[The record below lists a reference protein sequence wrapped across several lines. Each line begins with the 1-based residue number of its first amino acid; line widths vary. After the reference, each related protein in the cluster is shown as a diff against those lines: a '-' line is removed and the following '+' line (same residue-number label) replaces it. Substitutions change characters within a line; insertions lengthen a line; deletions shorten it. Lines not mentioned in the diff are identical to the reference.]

1 MKTILFVHQSAELY
15 GSDKTLYYLVK
26 DLAKHQIRAIVVLPE
41 EGPLASLFRES
52 NIELIISPIIKLSR
66 STLGIKNILKLP
78 FHSISSLSKINKKLK
93 NEKIDIVHSNT
104 LAVLLGALY
113 AKQKKIRHIWHV
125 HEIIEQPKILNTLY
139 RHLVTCFSNQV
150 VFNSKASFESL
161 VKVNRKLRNKS
172 SVIYNGVELKKSSYP
187 DKEIYDFKKN
197 RLKIPSGNLVIG
209 LVGRISRWKG
219 HHLLLEAFDR
229 LQQKFINISLVF
241 IGSPPNDQT
250 FFLSQL
256 NDSIAEKKLG
266 RKVSILPFT
275 SDIEKVWA
283 CIDIAVVPSTEPEPF
298 GLVAIEAMHHS
309 KPVVA
314 AKHGGLL
321 EIIEHNKTGLLF
333 EPNHVDALCSS
344 LEILLEN
351 TELRKELGEAG
362 KAFVKEHFIL
372 DDYVLNFVQCYKN
385 NGI

>member
-93 NEKIDIVHSNT
+93 NEKIVIVHSNT

-161 VKVNRKLRNKS
+161 VKGNRKLFKKS

-187 DKEIYDFKKN
+187 DKDIYDFKKII
-197 RLKIPSGNLVIG
+197 LKY
-209 LVGRISRWKG
+209 
-219 HHLLLEAFDR
+219 
-229 LQQKFINISLVF
+229 LQ
-241 IGSPPNDQT
+241 
-250 FFLSQL
+250 
-256 NDSIAEKKLG
+256 
-266 RKVSILPFT
+266 
-275 SDIEKVWA
+275 
-283 CIDIAVVPSTEPEPF
+283 
-298 GLVAIEAMHHS
+298 
-309 KPVVA
+309 
-314 AKHGGLL
+314 
-321 EIIEHNKTGLLF
+321 EI
-333 EPNHVDALCSS
+333 
-344 LEILLEN
+344 
-351 TELRKELGEAG
+351 
-362 KAFVKEHFIL
+362 
-372 DDYVLNFVQCYKN
+372 
-385 NGI
+385 